1 MAPARHPA
9 SRTYCGDGANV
20 PLGFSF
26 NPPLSYASVV
36 GTKEGPTGRQELL
49 RRDFVSRSRRAP
61 IIQGSDSG
69 VDQGF
74 HIVLHLQE
82 CHMHLVNLD
91 TA

>member
-20 PLGFSF
+20 LLGFSF

-36 GTKEGPTGRQELL
+36 GRKEDPTGRQELL
-49 RRDFVSRSRRAP
+49 RRDFVLRSRRALMT
-61 IIQGSDSG
+61 QGPDSG
-69 VDQGF
+69 VGQGF
-74 HIVLHLQE
+74 YLVLHLQA
-82 CHMHLVNLD
+82 CHMHFVDLD